1 MQESSGLLLHGRIG
15 EKFVNHYTFYAAFAA
30 DEEFRIVC
38 SGKTLGTLPVSLMLS
53 VGQRIL
59 FAGRTWLVEDIDEEQ
74 KTIFVVRS
82 GGGAPPLFS
91 GGAGRTH
98 TRVHQRM
105 HQLFESSDIP
115 PFLDEVARR
124 FLVEGRANYSERN
137 LANDFMVDQG
147 REVVLLTWLGDAAN
161 EALACLLRRRGYSA
175 ECGRPRHRSHQRR
188 FGYRG
193 DHRCPH
199 RYGSG

>member
-1 MQESSGLLLHGRIG
+1 MFCTSGAPFTGLNKGEFAELVRHLGQKELLMQESSGLLLHGRIG

-82 GGGAPPLFS
+82 GGGAPPDRKS
-91 GGAGRTH
+91 
-98 TRVHQRM
+98 TR
-105 HQLFESSDIP
+105 LNSSHSQISYAV
-115 PFLDEVARR
+115 F
-124 FLVEGRANYSERN
+124 
-137 LANDFMVDQG
+137 
-147 REVVLLTWLGDAAN
+147 
-161 EALACLLRRRGYSA
+161 CLKKKKRKNKPGIGTA
-175 ECGRPRHRSHQRR
+175 PEHCNPG
-188 FGYRG
+188 
-193 DHRCPH
+193 
-199 RYGSG
+199 